1 MTNFKMVAI
10 ALATLV
16 VSACSPAD
24 ARRSKL
30 SPGIHKCTPTKLANF
45 ARKHR
50 LKIISSYRPGA
61 FIAGTR
67 RRSLHS
73 FCDGRRGALDVKTRQ
88 PAKVIREAR
97 SLGIGV
103 GTYSR
108 CTGFSH
114 IHLSVGGTE
123 TRFYKGCKKRKR
135 FKRRLRSKRR

>member
-1 MTNFKMVAI
+1 MTNFKLAAI
-10 ALATLV
+10 GLAALAL
-16 VSACSPAD
+16 SACSPAD

-30 SPGIHKCTPTKLANF
+30 APGIHKCTPTKLATF
-45 ARKHR
+45 ARRHR
-50 LKIISSYRPGA
+50 LKIISSYRHGA
-61 FIAGTR
+61 LIAGTR
-67 RRSLHS
+67 SRSLHS
-73 FCDGRRGALDVKTRQ
+73 YCDGIRGALDVKTRT

-97 SLGIGV
+97 ALGIGV
-103 GTYSR
+103 GTYAR